1 MLCFGLKLRKEPA
14 MYISLGSDV
23 AVHKNDIIGIFDIE
37 KTSVVRSV
45 NDYLSGCQK
54 NGSIYYVSL
63 DMPKSFVVCDNCV
76 YVTNVGTNTL
86 KKREE
91 LKCSY

>member
-1 MLCFGLKLRKEPA
+1 

-54 NGSIYYVSL
+54 SGGIYYVSL
-63 DMPKSFVVCDNCV
+63 DMPKSFVVCDDCV
-76 YVTNVGTNTL
+76 YVTNVSTATL
-86 KKREE
+86 KKRE
-91 LKCSY
+91 KFS

>member
-1 MLCFGLKLRKEPA
+1 

-54 NGSIYYVSL
+54 SGGIYYVSL
-63 DMPKSFVVCDNCV
+63 DMPKSFVVCDDCV
-76 YVTNVGTNTL
+76 YVTNVSTSTL
-86 KKREE
+86 KKRE
-91 LKCSY
+91 KFS

>member
-1 MLCFGLKLRKEPA
+1 

-23 AVHKNDIIGIFDIE
+23 SVHKNDIIGIFDIE

-54 NGSIYYVSL
+54 SGRIYYVSL
-63 DMPKSFVVCDNCV
+63 DMPKSFVVCDDCV
-76 YVTNVGTNTL
+76 YVTNVGASTIGKRGRNKL
-86 KKREE
+86 KID
-91 LKCSY
+91 S

>member
-1 MLCFGLKLRKEPA
+1 
-14 MYISLGSDV
+14 MYISLGNDV
-23 AVHKNDIIGIFDIE
+23 SVHKDDIIGIFDIE

-63 DMPKSFVVCDNCV
+63 DMPKSFVVCDKCV
-76 YVTNVGTNTL
+76 YVTNVGASTIGKRG
-86 KKREE
+86 KKIRKFSG
-91 LKCSY
+91 LF

>member
-1 MLCFGLKLRKEPA
+1 

-23 AVHKNDIIGIFDIE
+23 SVHKNDIIGIFDIE

-45 NDYLSGCQK
+45 NDYLS
-54 NGSIYYVSL
+54 L

-76 YVTNVGTNTL
+76 YVTNVSAATL
-86 KKREE
+86 KKRE
-91 LKCSY
+91 KFS